1 MERKGGRKGIDG
13 MKEEKRKKEG
23 MGEKREGRKGR
34 EGERKDGRM
43 KSVKPR

>member
-1 MERKGGRKGIDG
+1 
-13 MKEEKRKKEG
+13 MKDEKRKKEG